1 LYFYEDFLATYDA
14 ALRKRTG
21 SYYTPTPVV
30 DAMARLVHEV
40 LASRFNGPHGFGSP
54 KVVVA
59 DPAAGTGTFLLGVLR
74 CIAQAVSARDGEGAV
89 PAAIETAVRRLIG
102 FEIQLGPFAVAQLRL
117 VAEVAELTGSVPTEP
132 LRLFVTDTL
141 ANPWLEQEKLGQ
153 LYEPI
158 AESRRRANEIKRD
171 APITVVIGNPP
182 YKEKAKGLGGWVE
195 AGGENHTAPL
205 TAWIPPAD
213 WGVGAHVKH
222 LRNLYV
228 YFWRWAT
235 WKVFEAHEDSTQGI
249 VCFITVAGFLNGP
262 GFARMRDA
270 LRRQCDEIWV
280 IDASPEGHQ
289 PEVATRI
296 FEGVQQPVCIVLASR
311 SPSTRS
317 DEPAP
322 VRYASLP
329 AGHRSAKFVALQQL
343 PLEGAMWQAC
353 SGEWRAPFLRA
364 SSGEWSA
371 FPSLDSLFVW
381 NGSGVMPG
389 RTWVIAPDRETL
401 KARWEAL
408 VRAPAER
415 KAMLFHPHLRNG
427 EPGDRHVDKR
437 VTKGLTGHEF
447 RPISVARDK
456 GEVIT
461 PIPYGYRSFDRQWLI
476 PDPRVINQPN
486 PTIWAKHSR
495 RQIYI
500 AALHRTAPSAGPA
513 ITGTSL
519 IPDLD
524 HYKGSFG
531 GRIFPLCGDA
541 SAASSNI
548 APAVLAQLSERW
560 GRDVAADDVFA
571 YVVGIA
577 ASPAYTQRFAEDLK
591 QPGLRIPLTADAERF
606 DAVVAIGRRVVW
618 LHTYG
623 ERFVDAAAGRP
634 PGPPRIQSGDRP
646 ELPRE
651 GAIST
656 AVGDLPDSMTYDP
669 ATRRLTIGNGFV
681 DHVAPEVWLYEVSG
695 KQVLRQWFSYRQRN
709 RERPLIGDRRP
720 PSPLGDI
727 QPDRWLPEYTA
738 DLLDLLHVL
747 TGLVELEPEQA
758 RLLEAV
764 VSGPL
769 IPADDLTSGHRA
781 ARSPTR
787 STDPA
792 QGALFG
798 DE

>member
-1 LYFYEDFLATYDA
+1 
-14 ALRKRTG
+14 
-21 SYYTPTPVV
+21 
-30 DAMARLVHEV
+30 
-40 LASRFNGPHGFGSP
+40 
-54 KVVVA
+54 
-59 DPAAGTGTFLLGVLR
+59 
-74 CIAQAVSARDGEGAV
+74 
-89 PAAIETAVRRLIG
+89 
-102 FEIQLGPFAVAQLRL
+102 
-117 VAEVAELTGSVPTEP
+117 
-132 LRLFVTDTL
+132 
-141 ANPWLEQEKLGQ
+141 
-153 LYEPI
+153 
-158 AESRRRANEIKRD
+158 
-171 APITVVIGNPP
+171 
-182 YKEKAKGLGGWVE
+182 
-195 AGGENHTAPL
+195 
-205 TAWIPPAD
+205 
-213 WGVGAHVKH
+213 
-222 LRNLYV
+222 
-228 YFWRWAT
+228 
-235 WKVFEAHEDSTQGI
+235 
-249 VCFITVAGFLNGP
+249 
-262 GFARMRDA
+262 
-270 LRRQCDEIWV
+270 
-280 IDASPEGHQ
+280 
-289 PEVATRI
+289 
-296 FEGVQQPVCIVLASR
+296 
-311 SPSTRS
+311 
-317 DEPAP
+317 
-322 VRYASLP
+322 
-329 AGHRSAKFVALQQL
+329 
-343 PLEGAMWQAC
+343 
-353 SGEWRAPFLRA
+353 
-364 SSGEWSA
+364 
-371 FPSLDSLFVW
+371 
-381 NGSGVMPG
+381 
-389 RTWVIAPDRETL
+389 VIAPDRETL